1 MVLLVAILIAVIAP
15 LFARTWRVMF
25 RMLGLQGLLLAII
38 AYQNLGQHGD
48 DIAVWVLIADLVVL
62 RGLFV
67 PYFLHRMVAGRV
79 RSSELELVPSNL
91 VFWGIAVFI
100 VITAL
105 WFGFKIPPVD
115 TLPSL
120 HLGVAL
126 TAVLLG
132 LYVLTS
138 RPGRSARSS
147 APSPSRTA
155 WSCSELLLKH
165 HVALPV
171 ELALTGVF
179 LMSIIAFGGVLLR
192 RLETA
197 EANEANEA
205 NAPNAANAQLP
216 AEDV

>member
-132 LYVLTS
+132 LYVLTLQT
-138 RPGRSARSS
+138 RPIGQVIGAV
-147 APSPSRTA
+147 TIENGVVLL
-155 WSCSELLLKH
+155 ELLLKH

-179 LMSIIAFGGVLLR
+179 LMSIIAFGVLLR